1 MNLKDVLDD
10 LVTVARNYDNGEDMA
25 PEDAVAAIRLLLN
38 TIERAEAWVEDE
50 RTLEGLTALLLSTLL
65 DEGDMPV
72 TLTPPPY
79 GGAKGFKSINWAA
92 TRCEPAPPRRGP
104 QELRRRMAARKRQRP
119 RRPHDHGDQPMTV
132 AELIK
137 ILEARDPD
145 TLIVYLADNDR
156 ETFETPIT
164 VEDHAIH
171 PFVHGGPSAWRI
183 AFQEEIEAG
192 KAKRGL
198 LLV

>member
-1 MNLKDVLDD
+1 M
-10 LVTVARNYDNGEDMA
+10 
-25 PEDAVAAIRLLLN
+25 I
-38 TIERAEAWVEDE
+38 
-50 RTLEGLTALLLSTLL
+50 
-65 DEGDMPV
+65 
-72 TLTPPPY
+72 
-79 GGAKGFKSINWAA
+79 
-92 TRCEPAPPRRGP
+92 
-104 QELRRRMAARKRQRP
+104 
-119 RRPHDHGDQPMTV
+119 V

-192 KAKRGL
+192 KAERGL